1 MGRQQSCSEE
11 RQDSL
16 VMVYLQAGSKGEYE
30 GVSQCKHC
38 SCEEGK
44 SNKNP
49 ISIVFM
55 QSGEAGGLLIPVRDW
70 EPEDT
75 AAVPHEC
82 LEVT

>member
-1 MGRQQSCSEE
+1 
-11 RQDSL
+11 
-16 VMVYLQAGSKGEYE
+16 MVFLQAGSKGEYE
-30 GVSQCKHC
+30 RVSQCKH
-38 SCEEGK
+38 SREEGK

-55 QSGEAGGLLIPVRDW
+55 QRGRAGWLLIPVLHW

-75 AAVPHEC
+75 AAFPHEC